1 MSQKLLPK
9 PVEKELKFAH
19 KLRELRQTEKENRNE
34 DPEGHVGNWNTNPKH
49 NIVMGGKRKH
59 KRKSRKS
66 RRKKRKTRRKV
77 RRRKSHKKRKY
88 RTRRRRR

>member
-1 MSQKLLPK
+1 MANHSLTPAQIEEMNEVKQNVRLQQLE
-9 PVEKELKFAH
+9 EKG
-19 KLRELRQTEKENRNE
+19 N
-34 DPEGHVGNWNTNPKH
+34 GHVGHRSTKH
-49 NIVMGGKRKH
+49 TVRVGGK
-59 KRKSRKS
+59 KRKLRKS